1 MIILEQVLTHY
12 DPALQARLAFDAS
25 SIGISVVLSYV
36 MPDGSDRPL
45 AFASQFLTKTESK
58 YTDTLTRMRYQ
69 LCGV

>member
-12 DPALQARLAFDAS
+12 DPALQARLACDAS
-25 SIGISVVLSYV
+25 PIGVVLSYV
-36 MPDGSDRPL
+36 MPDGSYRPL

-58 YTDTLTRMRYQ
+58 YTDTLTTIRYQ

>member
-12 DPALQARLAFDAS
+12 DPALQARLACDAS
-25 SIGISVVLSYV
+25 PIGISVVLSYV

-58 YTDTLTRMRYQ
+58 YTDTLTTIRYQ